1 MSDKSVSNYAMDQ
14 QLAAQAARDAAS
26 AATTNTGKPGWGQ
39 SAQLINQAAETTS
52 GQANFLETASLDALM
67 LAIMSERAEILERTL
82 RGQVQ
87 DVRAKNDKLKES
99 NQMLAKARAAKSGS
113 KEDRRTAMPQEVK
126 VFFALNN
133 ISWDQGGGK
142 INPDQDYNLNSV
154 QWDLAI
160 ENMKGF
166 TESLTSTSQ
175 LDMTKLQS
183 TSGKFN
189 QTFEMMSQFV
199 AKYYRTADSLIRN
212 I

>member
-1 MSDKSVSNYAMDQ
+1 MTGKLVSASQLNQQDQ
-14 QLAAQAARDAAS
+14 IAQAANNKRPL
-26 AATTNTGKPGWGQ
+26 TGKQ
-39 SAQLINQAAETTS
+39 MMKKSVQLINQAAGAS
-52 GQANFLETASLDALM
+52 KNVNFLSKASLDALM
-67 LAIMSERAEILERTL
+67 LAIMSERAEILEETL
-82 RGQVQ
+82 REQVQ
-87 DVRAKNDKLKES
+87 EVRKKNDKLKES
-99 NQMLAKARAAKSGS
+99 NQILAKARAAKTGA
-113 KEDRRTAMPQEVK
+113 KESVKTQMPDEVK
-126 VFFALNN
+126 KFFQDND
-133 ISWDQGGGK
+133 ISWEKDGGK
-142 INPDQDYNLNSV
+142 IDPNKTYQLNSA

-199 AKYYRTADSLIRN
+199 AKYYRTGDNLIRN

>member
-1 MSDKSVSNYAMDQ
+1 MGTKLTSASQINQQDQ
-14 QLAAQAARDAAS
+14 MAQAANNKRS
-26 AATTNTGKPGWGQ
+26 MNGQ
-39 SAQLINQAAETTS
+39 QMMKKSVQLINQAAGAS
-52 GQANFLETASLDALM
+52 KNVNFLSVASLDALM
-67 LAIMSERAEILERTL
+67 LAIMSERAEILEETL
-82 RGQVQ
+82 REQVQ
-87 DVRAKNDKLKES
+87 EVRKKNDKLKES
-99 NQMLAKARAAKSGS
+99 NQILAKARAAKSGS
-113 KEDRRTAMPQEVK
+113 KESVKTQMPDEVK
-126 VFFALNN
+126 KFFHDNDIA
-133 ISWDQGGGK
+133 WEKKGAK
-142 INPDQDYNLNSV
+142 IDPNKTYNLNSA

-199 AKYYRTADSLIRN
+199 AKYYRTADNLIKN